1 MDTQRRSI
9 LKTALVPLLLPFF
22 GGTALASNPP
32 LSEVSDIRIIQTKDP
47 ARVLERVGT
56 SGFAHSLAQAT
67 LAFVIE
73 NYPKGNLP
81 VWKKPLSE
89 IDLHSRIPQICSHV
103 VEGVLR
109 HAAIYPVDPCWI
121 MGQMMAE
128 SFFYEFAVSSALAVG
143 PCQFIAPTARGYGLV
158 CADEH
163 GQPAGF
169 AAREDLEP
177 EFSQAATF
185 REQMRAL
192 RREQP
197 DLFGNPGKLLRTVL
211 NAQAAGKPLSAA
223 GTYALA
229 LDRMDLLQARYT
241 AARDNCRLYMSENFK
256 DRTIF
261 SPQDVAFLEKFDQ
274 RVLYSYSIN
283 AMVKMMA
290 ENLRARGG
298 NILAATA
305 GYNAGLGNTD
315 SKYGVYTAY
324 GRIPNFGETVDY
336 VGKILVNHHEIARR
350 IV

>member
-1 MDTQRRSI
+1 MNIERRTL
-9 LKTALVPLLLPFF
+9 LKAALAPLLLPLL
-22 GGTALASNPP
+22 GREAEAALP
-32 LSEVSDIRIIQTKDP
+32 LSDISEIRIIQTKDP
-47 ARVLERVGT
+47 ARTLQRV
-56 SGFAHSLAQAT
+56 SAPGFAHSMAQST
-67 LAFVIE
+67 LAFIIE
-73 NYPKGNLP
+73 SYPKGNLP

-89 IDLHSRIPQICSHV
+89 VDLNSRIPEICTHV
-103 VEGVLR
+103 VQGVLR

-169 AAREDLEP
+169 ARREDLEP
-177 EFSQAATF
+177 EFKQAGTY
-185 REQMRAL
+185 RDQMRDL

-197 DLFGNPGKLLRTVL
+197 DLFNTPAKLLRTIL
-211 NAQAAGKPLSAA
+211 NAQAAGNPLTAA

-229 LDRMDLLQARYT
+229 LDRMDLLQAQYT
-241 AARDNCRLYMSENFK
+241 TSRDNCRLYLSENFK
-256 DRTIF
+256 GRSIF
-261 SPQDVAFLEKFDQ
+261 SPQDVAFFEKFDQ
-274 RVLYSYSIN
+274 RVLYPHAIS

-290 ENLRARGG
+290 ENLRARSG

-315 SKYGVYTAY
+315 SKGGVYTAY
-324 GRIPNFGETVDY
+324 GRIPNFGETVEY
-336 VGKILVNHHEIARR
+336 VSRILVNHHEITRR
-350 IV
+350 LV

>member
-1 MDTQRRSI
+1 MDTQRRSL

-22 GGTALASNPP
+22 GGAAQASPPP
-32 LSEVSDIRIIQTKDP
+32 LSDVSDIRIIQTKDP
-47 ARVLERVGT
+47 ARVLERVGAP
-56 SGFAHSLAQAT
+56 GFAHSLAQAT

-73 NYPKGNLP
+73 SYPKGNLP

-89 IDLHSRIPQICSHV
+89 IDLHARIPRICSHV
-103 VEGVLR
+103 TDGVLR

-177 EFSQAATF
+177 EFGQAATF
-185 REQMRAL
+185 RDQMRAL

-197 DLFGNPGKLLRTVL
+197 DLFGSPAKLLRTLV
-211 NAQAAGKPLSAA
+211 NAQAAGKPLNAA

-241 AARDNCRLYMSENFK
+241 AARDNCRLYLSENFK
-256 DRTIF
+256 DRSIF

-274 RVLYSYSIN
+274 RVLYSHSIN

-315 SKYGVYTAY
+315 AKGGVYTAY
-324 GRIPNFGETVDY
+324 GRLPNFGETVEY
-336 VGKILVNHHEIARR
+336 VSRILVNHHEIARR
-350 IV
+350 IA